1 MKFARRRQ
9 NYIFEVFAGVVRCG
23 YEHSLFS
30 MSELL
35 VILSVYNSP
44 RRELRDNGVAKN
56 LQFWPQSFGVVL
68 EFSYLER
75 GLFLWNFWGIFKD
88 NTHLKFLM
96 LSSDSLQVVANRF
109 KSLGFSLCFTQKT
122 VNGSEPFFPVMK
134 LVSPFALK
142 PLGSF
147 FDSWER
153 KNGTYHWER
162 LKCFPLLF
170 KGLSRQSS
178 KG

>member
-1 MKFARRRQ
+1 MKFAGRRQ
-9 NYIFEVFAGVVRCG
+9 NYIFEVFAGVIRCG

-35 VILSVYNSP
+35 VILSVSNSP

-88 NTHLKFLM
+88 NTHLKFLI

-142 PLGSF
+142 PLGRF
-147 FDSWER
+147 LDSWER
-153 KNGTYHWER
+153 KNGTYYCER
-162 LKCFPLLF
+162 LKCFSLLF
-170 KGLSRQSS
+170 NGLSRQSS